1 MHGGLGPNVNHVN
14 DIVDIKRPVSAFT
27 NPLVYDLLFSD
38 FAEHDSQLVSENKS
52 KDYFGTG
59 ATFKFS
65 EAKVERFLEETGL
78 NMIIR
83 SKECV
88 ADGFSRSRSGLVTTI
103 TSCTDY
109 MGKNGNQAAIIKIK
123 KNF

>member
-1 MHGGLGPNVNHVN
+1 V
-14 DIVDIKRPVSAFT
+14 
-27 NPLVYDLLFSD
+27 
-38 FAEHDSQLVSENKS
+38 
-52 KDYFGTG
+52 KDYFSTG
-59 ATFKFS
+59 QTYKFS
-65 EAKVERFLEETGL
+65 EAKVDQFLEETGL

-88 ADGFSRSRSGLVTTI
+88 TEGFQRSRSGAVTTI

-109 MGKNGNQAAIIKIK
+109 MGKYANQAAMIKIK

>member
-1 MHGGLGPNVNHVN
+1 M
-14 DIVDIKRPVSAFT
+14 
-27 NPLVYDLLFSD
+27 YSD
-38 FAEHDSQLVSENKS
+38 FAEHESSMLAENKT
-52 KDYFGTG
+52 KDYFSTG
-59 ATFKFS
+59 NVYKFS
-65 EAKVERFLEETGL
+65 EARVESFLEETGL

-88 ADGFSRSRSGLVTTI
+88 AEGFQRSRSGLVTTI

-109 MGKNGNQAAIIKIK
+109 MGKYANQAAIIKIK